1 MGRGAYDKI
10 RTGKPAS
17 LGNRYVILPQMYTV
31 CTGKQRNI
39 KTVIYQQRNVITV
52 TKFFQCTGL
61 A

>member
-1 MGRGAYDKI
+1 MGRSAYNKI
-10 RTGKPAS
+10 RSGKPS
-17 LGNRYVILPQMYTV
+17 RLGNRYIILSQMYTV

-52 TKFFQCTGL
+52 TKFFQCAGL